1 MKKVKTKEAVAA
13 VAELEPRRKPA
24 QDRAKQ
30 TVDQVLQAA
39 AFEIEQGGLDK
50 LTTKRIAAAAGLS
63 VGGLYEYF
71 PNKEAVVYA
80 LAHRWLTRIR
90 DAIDEVHPRHGGQ
103 RDVFTYLNDQFL
115 LVARLYEGSPGLGA
129 LIQMLSAMPSLSALA
144 TEHDELVSANV
155 CSALRHYAPNADVA
169 RVDAAARCIGMFC
182 HSVLCAA
189 LVHKTAPPELLF
201 AHLRV
206 CLIAMTA
213 PLLVEQKA
221 V

>member
-1 MKKVKTKEAVAA
+1 MKKVKKTNASPA

-30 TVDQVLQAA
+30 TVDLVLQAA
-39 AFEIEQGGLDK
+39 ASEIEKGGLDK
-50 LTTKRIAAAAGLS
+50 LTTKRIAVAAGLS

-80 LAHRWLTRIR
+80 LTNQWLTRVR

-115 LVARLYEGSPGLGA
+115 LVTRLYEGSPGLGA
-129 LIQMLSAMPSLSALA
+129 LIQMISAMPSLAALA

-155 CSALRHYAPNADVA
+155 CSALQHYAPNANAA

-213 PLLVEQKA
+213 PLLVE
-221 V
+221 